1 MKIILIRYEDGENMK
16 TLWEYYIYDDQ
27 LASIKKQG
35 STSELG
41 QQKQADDNNHNN
53 TFVVLKTIHCLF
65 CTV

>member
-1 MKIILIRYEDGENMK
+1 MK
-16 TLWEYYIYDDQ
+16 TVWEHYIHDDQ
-27 LASIKKQG
+27 LASIMKQG

-53 TFVVLKTIHCLF
+53 TFVLLKTIRCLF

>member
-1 MKIILIRYEDGENMK
+1 MK
-16 TLWEYYIYDDQ
+16 TLWEHYIYDDQ
-27 LASIKKQG
+27 LASIMKQG

-53 TFVVLKTIHCLF
+53 TFVLLKTIHCLF